1 MEWFRAAELSCDRA
15 AALVLRDPLA
25 VCRLL
30 MVIAA
35 GAEAA
40 ELDLDVFMRQGQDYR
55 EKASPFDRFSRL
67 LVDLNLTHPMS
78 VQRVHELM
86 EWVKTGDYDR
96 IVGGEF
102 ISRDEPLHPRA
113 EASDAVAHYATRFR
127 ETFNDLGSSIE
138 DAGQQLADWLRKARG
153 GDE

>member
-1 MEWFRAAELSCDRA
+1 MN
-15 AALVLRDPLA
+15 
-25 VCRLL
+25 
-30 MVIAA
+30 
-35 GAEAA
+35 
-40 ELDLDVFMRQGQDYR
+40 DVRSETPGIVVRMRSSNFK
-55 EKASPFDRFSRL
+55 KASPFDRFSRL
-67 LVDLNLTHPMS
+67 LVDLNLTHAMS

-86 EWVKTGDYDR
+86 EWVKTGDYDL